1 MSDYILCLTSQI
13 NCLTKKNNTICW
25 CWVCWKG
32 LWNCVQFFCLEQ
44 FEHTVLKVQLLSK
57 KAWVQIHMWNKS
69 KNHYKD
75 FLDKIWAFRI
85 VCWVFDLIW
94 NHRIPHWGKN
104 THFIQKFAV
113 SKSHFFYRNSHFF
126 YIIHIYSNIKFKW
139 IYGQKVWFCPSVNTA
154 INRVTKISFALYNFW
169 WWCILLQG

>member
-1 MSDYILCLTSQI
+1 MLGMLKRTLKLC
-13 NCLTKKNNTICW
+13 TI
-25 CWVCWKG
+25 
-32 LWNCVQFFCLEQ
+32 FCLEQ

-94 NHRIPHWGKN
+94 NHRIIPHWGKN
-104 THFIQKFAV
+104 THFIQKIAV
-113 SKSHFFYRNSHFF
+113 SKSHCFKQKFTFF

>member
-1 MSDYILCLTSQI
+1 MLGMLKRTLKLC
-13 NCLTKKNNTICW
+13 TI
-25 CWVCWKG
+25 
-32 LWNCVQFFCLEQ
+32 FCLEQ

-75 FLDKIWAFRI
+75 FLDRIWAFRI

-113 SKSHFFYRNSHFF
+113 FLVFFLQKFTFFLHNSHL
-126 YIIHIYSNIKFKW
+126 FKYQIQVNLW
-139 IYGQKVWFCPSVNTA
+139 TKSVILPQCEVYARAPRDSTKWKTESQLSYGRIQGWSKQL
-154 INRVTKISFALYNFW
+154 ISF
-169 WWCILLQG
+169 